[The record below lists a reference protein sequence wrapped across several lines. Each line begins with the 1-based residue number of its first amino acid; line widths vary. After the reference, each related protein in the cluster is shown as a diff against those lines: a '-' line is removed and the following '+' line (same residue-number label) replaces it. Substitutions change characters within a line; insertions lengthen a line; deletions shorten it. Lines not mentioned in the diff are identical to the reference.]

1 VTGLSTL
8 PTYASR
14 AKNGASLTGVPKP
27 GAAPRRVLQRK
38 CSCGNHT
45 AGGDECAECKKK
57 RHSLQRSA
65 AGTAGPA
72 RVPSVVD
79 EVLGSSGQSLDAA
92 TRAHMES
99 RFARDFSRVRVHTD
113 ARAGASADSVV
124 ADAYTVGSQIVFAA
138 GRYAPHTASGR
149 ALLTHELAHVV
160 QQEGLSR
167 ERGPLTIDPSPSQE
181 MEAAH
186 IASRDVSTPAP
197 VIGRASQAGL
207 QRAPCSRAGTT
218 CATVSECESPDP
230 GYPGSPAT
238 PTSWTMVVN
247 IDTEASDFESAL
259 RSGDVGHTYVML
271 ADGNGQR
278 FTYGFYPAGAIPN
291 ENTPQVPG
299 CVHHPDL
306 SHASC
311 IDERVM
317 YNLSQSQYNAAL
329 ASAQSVCK
337 TPPLYGVRYTCTTFA
352 EVVARAAGQTL
363 PSSTSAPMTIYYQ
376 KVPPIDNPNTLSE
389 NVQKERTAA
398 TPPRSPFWNDPCI
411 NRCEASFDA
420 CIKGSRMGGMDCL
433 PMRQRCYDR
442 CPKPGA
448 SGGRR

>member
-1 VTGLSTL
+1 MSESAVARTAVAASDAPTAST
-8 PTYASR
+8 S
-14 AKNGASLTGVPKP
+14 
-27 GAAPRRVLQRK
+27 RRVLQRK

-45 AGGDECAECKKK
+45 AGGEECAECKKK

-65 AGTAGPA
+65 AGRSVPT

-92 TRAHMES
+92 TRSRMES
-99 RFARDFSRVRVHTD
+99 RFARDFSRVRVHMD
-113 ARAGASADSVV
+113 ARAGASADAVA

-138 GRYAPHTASGR
+138 GRYAPHTAGGR
-149 ALLTHELAHVV
+149 ALLAHELTHVV

-167 ERGPLTIDPSPSQE
+167 ANGPLTIDPSPSQE
-181 MEAAH
+181 MEAARM
-186 IASRDVSTPAP
+186 ASGDLPSAAP
-197 VIGRASQAGL
+197 SIGRASQAGL

-317 YNLSQSQYNAAL
+317 YNLSQPQYNAAL
-329 ASAQSVCK
+329 ATAQAVCK
-337 TPPLYGVRYTCTTFA
+337 SPPLYGVRYTCTTFA

-389 NVQKERTAA
+389 NVQKERTAT
-398 TPPRSPFWNDPCI
+398 TPARSPFWNDPCI

-420 CIKGSRMGGMDCL
+420 CVKGSRMGGMDCL
-433 PMRQRCYDR
+433 PMRQRCYER
-442 CPKPGA
+442 CPRPGA
-448 SGGRR
+448 TAGGRR